1 MSDFTYNG
9 KRYKVNESAIK
20 DYIENCKSEEEK
32 AFVQS
37 FVKYMTDN
45 HPVEGK
51 RKETLESVMNRL
63 SGMQEESTVL
73 NGVLE
78 PRTVGEVYC
87 SMSPKKK
94 SAVHALASAMTVIN
108 VCGYR
113 CSDIYRSMSEE
124 EKSVTAYIMLDHLQQ
139 Y

>member
-1 MSDFTYNG
+1 MSDFTYNR
-9 KRYKVNESAIK
+9 KRYKVNEEK
-20 DYIENCKSEEEK
+20 VREFVENCESEDEK
-32 AFVQS
+32 KFVES
-37 FVKYMTDN
+37 FLGYMTDN
-45 HPVEGK
+45 HPVEDRCKG
-51 RKETLESVMNRL
+51 TLESIMNQL
-63 SGMQEESTVL
+63 SGLQEESTMF
-73 NGVLE
+73 NDVLE
-78 PRTVGEVYC
+78 PMTVGDVY
-87 SMSPKKK
+87 SRMSPKKK

>member
-1 MSDFTYNG
+1 MRDFVFNG
-9 KRYKVNESAIK
+9 KRYKVNEEALE
-20 DYIENCKSEEEK
+20 DFIESCESEEEK
-32 AFVQS
+32 KFVRS
-37 FVKYMTDN
+37 FAKYMTDN
-45 HPVEGK
+45 HPVEDRCKG
-51 RKETLESVMNRL
+51 TLESVMNRL
-63 SGMQEESTVL
+63 SGLQEESMML
-73 NGVLE
+73 NDVLE
-78 PRTVGEVYC
+78 PMTVGDVY
-87 SMSPKKK
+87 SRMSPKKK